1 VGTHVLN
8 ITHELNS
15 SKNVGTHVL
24 TFTHEHLSVSCSEG
38 FKNNNIA
45 QEVFATISR
54 DENER
59 GEENQIRKHKHKPYT
74 KGAPS
79 IDLI

>member
-24 TFTHEHLSVSCSEG
+24 NFTHEHLSVSCSADCPVLRLDPPANRPLSG
-38 FKNNNIA
+38 KTQRVVAIIHRT
-45 QEVFATISR
+45 VR
-54 DENER
+54 
-59 GEENQIRKHKHKPYT
+59 
-74 KGAPS
+74 
-79 IDLI
+79 

>member
-24 TFTHEHLSVSCSEG
+24 NFTHEHLSVSCSDSGHLMIE
-38 FKNNNIA
+38 FL
-45 QEVFATISR
+45 VFRMKLEIFNFAEALSCY
-54 DENER
+54 E
-59 GEENQIRKHKHKPYT
+59 
-74 KGAPS
+74 A
-79 IDLI
+79 